1 MDFGVAELLRGDA
14 KVIVESLVLSWRN
27 KPVDLQVDQPVKMMH
42 HLKIF
47 FFFKMQRYISKHAG
61 QYWLEN
67 DLVKT
72 WWSYQV
78 CVRLVLR
85 MSICLV
91 HV

>member
-47 FFFKMQRYISKHAG
+47 FFLRCKGTFQNTPDNIGWKMTWLKPDDLTRYVF
-61 QYWLEN
+61 
-67 DLVKT
+67 D
-72 WWSYQV
+72 
-78 CVRLVLR
+78 
-85 MSICLV
+85 
-91 HV
+91 

>member
-47 FFFKMQRYISKHAG
+47 FFF
-61 QYWLEN
+61 
-67 DLVKT
+67 
-72 WWSYQV
+72 
-78 CVRLVLR
+78 
-85 MSICLV
+85 
-91 HV
+91 